1 MVCLQEDASHGVFPC
16 AKNITVS
23 LRFAR
28 CFDLQATV
36 LDAQLNP
43 CVPVRVNGRL
53 VLVADG
59 IKVGKSGKKMPGV

>member
-1 MVCLQEDASHGVFPC
+1 
-16 AKNITVS
+16 
-23 LRFAR
+23 
-28 CFDLQATV
+28 V